1 MDGAHDLGGRE
12 GFGPIDVNEPE
23 VPFHADWEGRM
34 WAISKTTGQP
44 DWTIDWWRHVRELIE
59 PVDYLSRPY
68 FDSWA
73 QTQIAAFID
82 SGVVTMNEAISGKA
96 EGPPQE
102 PPPSICAEDAVAV
115 VATQATRFDRPID
128 AAPAFRVGDHV
139 RTVVAGHSGHTR
151 LPQYARGRGGTVHAH
166 HGAHLFPDSG
176 AEGREEAQHLYTV
189 AFDAGALWPEA
200 GGHGDKGDKV
210 FLDLWESYL
219 EPAG

>member
-44 DWTIDWWRHVRELIE
+44 DWTIDWWRHVRELID

-82 SGVVTMNEAISGKA
+82 SGVLTMGEAISGKA
-96 EGPPQE
+96 EGALHEPQPALTVDE
-102 PPPSICAEDAVAV
+102 AVAAV
-115 VATQATRFDRPID
+115 SSQATRFDQPVD
-128 AAPAFRVGDHV
+128 APPAFSVGQSV
-139 RTVVAGHSGHTR
+139 LTASAGHSGHTR
-151 LPQYARGRGGTVHAH
+151 LPQYARGRRGVIHAH
-166 HGAHLFPDSG
+166 HGAHIMPDKS
-176 AEGREEAQHLYTV
+176 AAGREEAEHLYSV
-189 AFDAGALWPEA
+189 AFAAQALWPEA
-200 GGHGDKGDKV
+200 NRNDRV